1 MTWLYQTG
9 KTNNDTKIIDKGTAQ
24 NSSISFQPIL
34 ESASGKYSCMVQA
47 EDGQLFNAT
56 FVLNATECRPNYY
69 GEVCSQVC
77 DCEYGGTCDRWAGCL
92 CPAGRRGDRCEH
104 ECAPGTL
111 GRNCSMRCYCENNAL
126 CDPVNG
132 SCICAE
138 GQSGEFCQNVS
149 IPGNNNQV
157 AVVVLSSVIPAIVV
171 IACIVTGIL
180 LRRGHRQAKVAKV
193 DSEMTEDIRFEHM
206 IGEGEFGHVV
216 RAGLRVPEGYEVLV
230 TAKSI
235 RPDRMT
241 ASAVRDLRRE
251 MDILA
256 RIHVE
261 DKEGHP
267 NVVKLYGVLT
277 NSEPQCYLL
286 RCNVQTH
293 NVLLMAESYQVYL
306 MKMRESFR

>member
-1 MTWLYQTG
+1 
-9 KTNNDTKIIDKGTAQ
+9 
-24 NSSISFQPIL
+24 
-34 ESASGKYSCMVQA
+34 MVQA

-267 NVVKLYGVLT
+267 NV
-277 NSEPQCYLL
+277 
-286 RCNVQTH
+286 
-293 NVLLMAESYQVYL
+293 
-306 MKMRESFR
+306 